1 MTVKKINL
9 SALNKESQAEISD
22 FMKSQ
27 ETHPNEV
34 IKNEKTLETKTEE
47 IQETNIVKKKISLKD
62 IKKSSNIITK
72 NISQDIEKEEI
83 EGGNSQEVVE
93 FKVEEKEEVKDNQEE
108 KTNLESEIKVI
119 QIWITDGD
127 TNCNIIKEEKSEL
140 FLNYKWSFS
149 EEIKLPEKKEEIEGE
164 NSQEVVEFKV
174 EEKEEV
180 KDNQEEKTN
189 LERYSEGE
197 KLVRKNKYK
206 KVIISSLIT
215 MFCFIIWFW
224 AYFLSWKINIKWNL
238 AENKNNKI
246 TVINEYNDWTM
257 EVIKHN
263 NLSIEEV
270 KQKENE
276 VFWNE
281 TISEVK
287 NDIVNESVENQ
298 VDNTTNSNT
307 IKQKLKN
314 HLIQKYKS
322 K

>member
-1 MTVKKINL
+1 MTIKINL

-72 NISQDIEKEEI
+72 NISQDIE
-83 EGGNSQEVVE
+83 
-93 FKVEEKEEVKDNQEE
+93 
-108 KTNLESEIKVI
+108 
-119 QIWITDGD
+119 
-127 TNCNIIKEEKSEL
+127 
-140 FLNYKWSFS
+140 
-149 EEIKLPEKKEEIEGE
+149 KEEIEGE